1 MFSPLSASPLLG
13 RGRQTCNSASC
24 AAKKDYGMNIE
35 YLTANLNNWNERVAI
50 HANSES
56 ESYDIDSFL
65 AGHSTL
71 REIELTVLGDV
82 ANKDFLHLMCHFG
95 LDTLSWA
102 RRGAKIT
109 GVDFSQEAIDL
120 ARSLAQRSEIDARFV
135 CSDVFQL
142 DKTLSGKFDI
152 VFASY
157 GVLCW
162 IPDIHESVP

>member
-1 MFSPLSASPLLG
+1 
-13 RGRQTCNSASC
+13 
-24 AAKKDYGMNIE
+24 
-35 YLTANLNNWNERVAI
+35 
-50 HANSES
+50 
-56 ESYDIDSFL
+56 
-65 AGHSTL
+65 
-71 REIELTVLGDV
+71 
-82 ANKDFLHLMCHFG
+82 MCHFG